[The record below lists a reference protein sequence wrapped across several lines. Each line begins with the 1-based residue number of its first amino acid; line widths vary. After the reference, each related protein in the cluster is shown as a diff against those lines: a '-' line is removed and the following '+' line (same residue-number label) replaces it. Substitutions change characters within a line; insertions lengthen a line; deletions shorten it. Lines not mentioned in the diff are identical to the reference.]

1 MKKLIIG
8 AFALMLGA
16 VFTSCNQKNQSA
28 ADQEAVA
35 DTVPTMQLVE
45 KEKPIVNP
53 LEEVVI
59 KAQNEG
65 AQWNEAQWKEAYKQ
79 MLTVAK
85 PTLMA
90 MQEITKKID
99 ENPNNDAV
107 KEEVTAQFREMIYQ
121 FDDANAQMTE
131 FRKAANATASG
142 KAALS
147 DQKWINEVLKE
158 LGLPE
163 SI

>member
-1 MKKLIIG
+1 MKKMMIG

-16 VFTSCNQKNQSA
+16 AFTSCNQKNQSA

-35 DTVPTMQLVE
+35 DSVPTMQLIE
-45 KEKPIVNP
+45 KEKPIVTP
-53 LEEVVI
+53 LQEIVI
-59 KAQNEG
+59 KANDEG
-65 AQWNEAQWKEAYKQ
+65 AQWDVTQWKEAYKQ

-90 MQEITKKID
+90 MREMTKKID

-107 KEEVTAQFREMIYQ
+107 KEEVTNEFREMIYQ
-121 FDDANAQMTE
+121 FDDANTQLNE
-131 FRKAANATASG
+131 FRKAASATASG

-147 DQKWINEVLKE
+147 DGKWLKEVLKE
-158 LGLPE
+158 LELPE
-163 SI
+163 NI